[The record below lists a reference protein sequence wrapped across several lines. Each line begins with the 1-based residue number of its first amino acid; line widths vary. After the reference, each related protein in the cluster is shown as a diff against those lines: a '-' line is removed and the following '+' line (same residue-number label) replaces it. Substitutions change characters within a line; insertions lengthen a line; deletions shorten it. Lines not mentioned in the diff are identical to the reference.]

1 MQFQDALTL
10 DAPRKTS
17 DGFMAVRA
25 KAARSGVYDY
35 LGSEVDPK
43 GTKFKPNDIVKV
55 YRSEAE
61 VFDKASVHSFIAK
74 PITNDHPA
82 QPVTAANWRDHTRGG
97 VMNALR
103 DGDFL
108 AFDLTIMD
116 AQAVAD
122 VEAGKR
128 ELSNGYACDLAF
140 EDGTAPDGTA
150 YQAVQ
155 RNIRGNH
162 VAIVARGRA
171 GSKCRIGDQ
180 SPNSDG
186 GNEFAA
192 CDALPH
198 LIDHLKGKRSMNFI
212 MLDGLKVDLDDGDAV
227 KIAVTKL
234 QATKDEAIAA
244 KDAAETKV
252 ATLTTEKATLDAK
265 IVTLE
270 QQVKDSAITPAKLRD
285 AAKVYADAA
294 AKAKALG
301 VTVTDEMGEADI
313 QKAVVT
319 AKLGDAAKDW
329 TPDMVSVSFATMTAD
344 TKIEPKHDPIHA
356 PKAMTTDNASVRDLV
371 RASQY

>member
-1 MQFQDALTL
+1 MAQFADTLTI
-10 DAPRKTS
+10 DSARRTA
-17 DGFMAVRA
+17 DGYLRVVA
-25 KAARSGVYDY
+25 KGARVGIQKY
-35 LGSEVDPK
+35 LGREVDPSGK
-43 GTKFKPNDIVKV
+43 TFAADQIVNV
-55 YRSEAE
+55 YRPPAE
-61 VFDKASVHSFIAK
+61 VFDKASLASSVGR
-74 PITNDHPA
+74 PITDDHPTV
-82 QPVTAANWRDHTRGG
+82 PVTADNWRDHSRGAIG
-97 VMNALR
+97 GAVK
-103 DGDFL
+103 DGEWVRFDL
-108 AFDLTIMD
+108 AFMD
-116 AQAVAD
+116 AGLIGKVD
-122 VEAGKR
+122 AGKV
-128 ELSNGYACDLAF
+128 ELSGGYACDVSFESGTTDDGQAF
-140 EDGTAPDGTA
+140 D
-150 YQAVQ
+150 AVQ
-155 RNIRGNH
+155 RNIRFNH
-162 VAIVARGRA
+162 LAVVDKARA
-171 GSKCRIGDQ
+171 GPEARIGDAK
-180 SPNSDG
+180 SDG

-227 KIAVTKL
+227 KALVTKL
-234 QATKDEAIAA
+234 QTQVTDATTA
-244 KDAAETKV
+244 KDSAEAKV

-329 TPDMVSVSFATMTAD
+329 TPEMVSVSFATMTAD

-356 PKAMTTDNASVRDLV
+356 PKAMTTDNASVRDFV
-371 RASQY
+371 RAAQY

>member
-1 MQFQDALTL
+1 MAQFADTLTI
-10 DAPRKTS
+10 DSARRTA
-17 DGFMAVRA
+17 DGYLRVVA
-25 KAARSGVYDY
+25 KGTRVGIQKY
-35 LGSEVDPK
+35 LGREVDPSGK
-43 GTKFKPNDIVKV
+43 TFAADQIVNV
-55 YRSEAE
+55 YRPPAE
-61 VFDKASVHSFIAK
+61 VFDKASLASSVGR
-74 PITNDHPA
+74 PITDDHPTV
-82 QPVTAANWRDHTRGG
+82 PVTADNWREHIRGAIG
-97 VMNALR
+97 GAVK
-103 DGDFL
+103 DGEWVRFDL
-108 AFDLTIMD
+108 AFMD
-116 AQAVAD
+116 AGLIGKVD
-122 VEAGKR
+122 AGKV
-128 ELSNGYACDLAF
+128 ELSGGYACDVSFESGTTDDGQAF
-140 EDGTAPDGTA
+140 D
-150 YQAVQ
+150 AVQ
-155 RNIRGNH
+155 RNIRFNH
-162 VAIVARGRA
+162 LAVVDKARA
-171 GSKCRIGDQ
+171 GPEARIGDAK
-180 SPNSDG
+180 SDG

-234 QATKDEAIAA
+234 QATKDEAIIA
-244 KDAAETKV
+244 KDAAEAKV

-329 TPDMVSVSFATMTAD
+329 TPEMVSVSFATMTAD